1 MVWPGAAKGTGS
13 WDTTSQDIRQQD
25 KLQPVPLALGCS
37 ARRLSK
43 WHAKGRQNVP
53 SVLPLSRSI
62 SLSITLSHSPLSRV
76 RIYVDKQ

>member
-1 MVWPGAAKGTGS
+1 MVWPGAAKGS
-13 WDTTSQDIRQQD
+13 ARNWDTTSQDIRQQD
-25 KLQPVPLALGCS
+25 KLQPVPLAVGCS

-53 SVLPLSRSI
+53 SALPLSRSI
-62 SLSITLSHSPLSRV
+62 SLSHSPLSRV